1 MKQQHP
7 INLLPE
13 HLVASNHASTICKR
27 YIIACAVVIA
37 MFVISIAHAQLSIV
51 RAKNDLEL
59 ARNQA
64 NDALAIRNRAGQQSA
79 ELSTLND
86 LLLSLN
92 SEAFNLQSTRILASL
107 INDMPE
113 SVTLDDLA
121 LSTSQAEHGSRT
133 LQAKLRGFAAMD
145 ADVAQF
151 VVNLE
156 DSELFN
162 HINLDY
168 TSLRIVRS
176 RPAREFQVSFHI
188 NPDAARA
195 FASRVS
201 HRPKEVVHV
210 K

>member
-13 HLVASNHASTICKR
+13 HLVASNHAATICKR
-27 YIIACAVVIA
+27 YIIAFAVVIA
-37 MFVISIAHAQLSIV
+37 MFVISITHAQLSIV

-86 LLLSLN
+86 LLLSQSN
-92 SEAFNLQSTRILASL
+92 DAFFMQTTRILMSL
-107 INDMPE
+107 INDMPD
-113 SVTLDDLA
+113 SVTLDDLV

-133 LQAKLRGFAAMD
+133 LQAKMRGFAATD

-151 VVNLE
+151 VVRLE
-156 DSELFN
+156 SSALFT

-168 TSLRIVRS
+168 TSQRIVRS

-188 NPDAARA
+188 YLNAARA
-195 FASRVS
+195 IASRTS
-201 HRPKEVVHV
+201 HKPKEVVHV